1 MNLLVSG
8 GISLVPN
15 PQAPCADIVCSPAR
29 QYVCGTTFRLKVV
42 LDGYMYPQGNIGVGI
57 VAVLL
62 PKLCVPL
69 FFVHAETGCC
79 NEVVGVGMC
88 WSATWRLRVE

>member
-1 MNLLVSG
+1 M
-8 GISLVPN
+8 
-15 PQAPCADIVCSPAR
+15 
-29 QYVCGTTFRLKVV
+29 GTCTLR
-42 LDGYMYPQGNIGVGI
+42 NIGVGI

-69 FFVHAETGCC
+69 LFVHAETGCC

>member
-1 MNLLVSG
+1 M
-8 GISLVPN
+8 
-15 PQAPCADIVCSPAR
+15 
-29 QYVCGTTFRLKVV
+29 GTCTLR
-42 LDGYMYPQGNIGVGI
+42 NIGVGI

-69 FFVHAETGCC
+69 LFVHAETGCC

-88 WSATWRLRVE
+88 WSADLAVKG